1 MKVKHFDKVQTYLL
15 DAIWQRVQE
24 GRDVPAT
31 LVEYAN
37 YVDSG
42 NPESMSDVMVERL
55 HQKLR
60 EFQPVDPSHGKWR
73 TWGFAVP
80 FHGQPEDI
88 YIANPLEI
96 QGSYEQA
103 LVVNVPGTEALV
115 LCVEKR
121 EKVLP
126 SSAINDKVF
135 ERAQAMKER
144 EQRDLNRK
152 DYAIIKE
159 EVTAS
164 MLNTAPVRRV
174 RTYLMLDRGDLHVFT
189 GSQKAAEECT
199 ALLRSALSSLPTVPA
214 FKGEVVV
221 QQLFKEIL
229 MTNKTG
235 FDAGSYIKL
244 KNSESKEV
252 VTFKDGELAGDDRVV
267 DLLDSM
273 FDALEMEFSFL
284 SKSNMR
290 TWVKM
295 NHKAD
300 IKYLATQED
309 DDRSNEFHE
318 QYEVGEGGYQSKMAE
333 LWVLVKVL
341 RDLHAAFREA
351 GIMVDRAGNDVFE
364 ETGDELDQAFQEA
377 MKNVAGVEVAED
389 EADQEDDD
397 GAFEDEEEQQED
409 GEDDEWEV

>member
-24 GRDVPAT
+24 GRDVPET

-42 NPESMSDVMVERL
+42 NPESMSDVMIDRL
-55 HQKLR
+55 HKKLR
-60 EFQPVDPSHGKWR
+60 DFQPVDPAHGKWR

-96 QGSYEQA
+96 EGTYEQS

-126 SSAINDKVF
+126 ASAINDKVF

-164 MLNTAPVRRV
+164 MLTSAPVRRV

-199 ALLRSALSSLPTVPA
+199 ALLRNALSSMPTVPA
-214 FKGEVVV
+214 FKSEVLMHK
-221 QQLFKEIL
+221 LFSDIL
-229 MTNKTG
+229 LTNKTG

-244 KNSESKEV
+244 KNTESKEV
-252 VTFKDGELAGDDRVV
+252 VTFKDGELSGDDRVV
-267 DLLDSM
+267 DLLTSG
-273 FDALEMEFSFL
+273 FDALEMEFSYL
-284 SKSNMR
+284 SPSNLR

-295 NHKAD
+295 NHKSD

-309 DDRSNEFHE
+309 DDRSSEFHE

-341 RDLHAAFREA
+341 RELHAVFRDA
-351 GIMVDRAGNDVFE
+351 GIMVDRTSNEFFD

-377 MKNVAGVEVAED
+377 MKNVTGIETAEP
-389 EADQEDDD
+389 DQEDDD
-397 GAFEDEEEQQED
+397 GAFDDEEEEKQED
-409 GEDDEWEV
+409 GEDDEWAV